1 MSSKNQHQ
9 DLFIWLHLGTSCHL
23 RSISDSVPGI
33 PIRLAGKYQIRW
45 KTQRC
50 LMSQLHFPDPLL
62 WSLLL
67 PFVSLSPQCAL
78 VWNPSSEKTSSHFPT
93 PLLLNGRE
101 NKEWKMDGKSKWTP
115 LNMDHSFKSLW
126 CQSLLE
132 VKASNKWHCIS
143 LFFLCQHFVIE
154 SDNFTEHMCKGY
166 LLSFPC
172 STDNFLQHYINKQC
186 HP

>member
-78 VWNPSSEKTSSHFPT
+78 VWNPSSEKPVHIFPHLYFWTEGRIKNEKWMGKVNGHHWRRTTALNHFDAS
-93 PLLLNGRE
+93 LYL
-101 NKEWKMDGKSKWTP
+101 KSKP
-115 LNMDHSFKSLW
+115 LTSDTVFLYFFMSTFCHWIRQFHWAYVQRVSSKF
-126 CQSLLE
+126 
-132 VKASNKWHCIS
+132 S
-143 LFFLCQHFVIE
+143 LFNWQLP
-154 SDNFTEHMCKGY
+154 SALY
-166 LLSFPC
+166 
-172 STDNFLQHYINKQC
+172 
-186 HP
+186 